1 MFISNLAQEEI
12 IDIPDDAETNAAATK
27 LQAIQRGKIARR
39 ATQEKIEAVKVG
51 NQRVMKLTLQP
62 GWKWSKDIKP
72 KVGGDSC
79 QATHLGVIVSGA
91 VCAKHNDGTELT
103 YKAGDAYS
111 IQPGHD
117 GWVVG
122 DEPAVVYEFHGMWGE

>member
-1 MFISNLAQEEI
+1 MLFRS
-12 IDIPDDAETNAAATK
+12 
-27 LQAIQRGKIARR
+27 
-39 ATQEKIEAVKVG
+39 
-51 NQRVMKLTLQP
+51 QP

-72 KVGGDSC
+72 TVGGDSC

-122 DEPAVVYEFHGMWGE
+122 NKPAVVYEFHGMWGE